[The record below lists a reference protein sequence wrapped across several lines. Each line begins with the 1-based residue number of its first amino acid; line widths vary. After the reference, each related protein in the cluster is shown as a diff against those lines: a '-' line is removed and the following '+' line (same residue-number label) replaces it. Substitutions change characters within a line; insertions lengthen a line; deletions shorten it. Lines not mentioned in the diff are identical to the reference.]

1 MNCPSGIKS
10 FYVNAIHYTKS
21 MTITSVP
28 AMWREEVQA
37 EIDKIVAAEEA
48 ALQEKLDKLE
58 EAHQKLEEEAKE
70 KEESKEESKEDS
82 DESGTSSTEETPIQ
96 QQPSDAE

>member
-37 EIDKIVAAEEA
+37 EIDKIVAAEKA

-58 EAHQKLEEEAKE
+58 EAQKKLEEEAKE
-70 KEESKEESKEDS
+70 KEDSEETEESD
-82 DESGTSSTEETPIQ
+82 SSTEMTPIQ
-96 QQPSDAE
+96 QPSDDK

>member
-10 FYVNAIHYTKS
+10 FYVNAIHYMKS
-21 MTITSVP
+21 MTIASVP

-58 EAHQKLEEEAKE
+58 EAQKKLEEEAKE
-70 KEESKEESKEDS
+70 KEDSKEESEES
-82 DESGTSSTEETPIQ
+82 DTSSTEMTPIK
-96 QQPSDAE
+96 QPSDDK